1 MPCAAYISENNAAE
15 SMKSGIRVTSSIKTF
30 SNPRSCSFSR
40 SRFIAAIVSVPLAF
54 TYAVLAACEGVS
66 VAAKTGTAQIINPVS
81 KSYEDGTSLASTI
94 ALVPADDPKYIIYFA
109 VSAPRGDSIWGANV
123 AAPSCAAVI
132 NGLVNQGKIRSEK
145 QTVVQLN

>member
-1 MPCAAYISENNAAE
+1 MSAETAAFVRSYMEEAV
-15 SMKSGIRVTSSIKTF
+15 KSGTAK
-30 SNPRSCSFSR
+30 
-40 SRFIAAIVSVPLAF
+40 
-54 TYAVLAACEGVS
+54 LAACEGVS

-109 VSAPRGDSIWGANV
+109 VSAPRGESIWGANV